1 MFILNKKTGTVQ
13 ECHNNDA
20 IKACRKDA
28 DNYAVSERR
37 EDLVQ
42 KPAEEPKKEPKKE
55 EVGNSSPDTT
65 KADSGAAEGAQNGEN
80 GEGEGQQA
88 AGEGQQAAEEG
99 KQAAGEG
106 AGEPDE
112 AALQAMNVVTLRE
125 MAKSKGIQGYGNM
138 NKGTL
143 VAMIL
148 NH

>member
-37 EDLVQ
+37 EDLEK
-42 KPAEEPKKEPKKE
+42 KPAEKPQKAPEKSEA
-55 EVGNSSPDTT
+55 GNSSSDTE
-65 KADSGAAEGAQNGEN
+65 KADSGAPEGAQEGKNE
-80 GEGEGQQA
+80 EGEEQQA
-88 AGEGQQAAEEG
+88 TEEG
-99 KQAAGEG
+99 KQAAGE

-112 AALQAMNVVTLRE
+112 AALQAMNVATLRE

>member
-20 IKACRKDA
+20 IKACKKDT

-37 EDLVQ
+37 EDLP
-42 KPAEEPKKEPKKE
+42 KKHAEEPEKGHKKEAA
-55 EVGNSSPDTT
+55 GNSSPDTT
-65 KADSGAAEGAQNGEN
+65 KGDSEAAEGAQNGEN
-80 GEGEGQQA
+80 EEGEGQQ
-88 AGEGQQAAEEG
+88 ETEEG

-106 AGEPDE
+106 AGELDE
-112 AALQAMNVVTLRE
+112 AALQAMNVATLRE

>member
-20 IKACRKDA
+20 IKACKKDT

-37 EDLVQ
+37 EDLP
-42 KPAEEPKKEPKKE
+42 KKHAEEPEKGHKKEAA
-55 EVGNSSPDTT
+55 GNSSPDTT
-65 KADSGAAEGAQNGEN
+65 KGDSEAAEGAQNGEN
-80 GEGEGQQA
+80 EEGEGQQ
-88 AGEGQQAAEEG
+88 ETEEG
-99 KQAAGEG
+99 KQAAGE

-112 AALQAMNVVTLRE
+112 AALQAMNVATLRE

>member
-1 MFILNKKTGTVQ
+1 MFILNKKTGNVQ

-20 IKACRKDA
+20 IKACKKDT

-37 EDLVQ
+37 EDLV
-42 KPAEEPKKEPKKE
+42 KKAAEEPKKEPEKA
-55 EVGNSSPDTT
+55 EVGDSSHDTE
-65 KADSGAAEGAQNGEN
+65 KADSGATESTQEGKNE
-80 GEGEGQQA
+80 EGEEQK
-88 AGEGQQAAEEG
+88 AAEEG
-99 KQAAGEG
+99 KQAAGE

-112 AALQAMNVVTLRE
+112 AALQAMNVPTLRE
-125 MAKSKGIQGYGNM
+125 IAKSKGIQGYGNM

>member
-20 IKACRKDA
+20 IKACKKDT
-28 DNYAVSERR
+28 DNYTVSEKR

-42 KPAEEPKKEPKKE
+42 KHAEEPKKEPEKE

-88 AGEGQQAAEEG
+88 AGEGQAAEEG

-106 AGEPDE
+106 TGEPDE
-112 AALQAMNVVTLRE
+112 AALQAMNVATLRE

>member
-28 DNYAVSERR
+28 DNYAVAERR
-37 EDLVQ
+37 EDLVK
-42 KPAEEPKKEPKKE
+42 KPAEEPKNEPKKE
-55 EVGNSSPDTT
+55 EVANSSPETE
-65 KADSGAAEGAQNGEN
+65 KADPEAAEGAQKEDKEEDG
-80 GEGEGQQA
+80 GQQ
-88 AGEGQQAAEEG
+88 EEG

-106 AGEPDE
+106 TGDLTE
-112 AALQAMNVVTLRE
+112 AALQEMTVATLRD
-125 MAKSKGIQGYGNM
+125 MAKGKGIQGYGNM

-143 VAMIL
+143 IAMIL

>member
-28 DNYAVSERR
+28 ENYAVSERC

-42 KPAEEPKKEPKKE
+42 KPAEEPKKE

-88 AGEGQQAAEEG
+88 AGEGQQAADEG
-99 KQAAGEG
+99 KQVAGEG
-106 AGEPDE
+106 AGELDE
-112 AALQAMNVVTLRE
+112 AALQAMNVATLRE

>member
-37 EDLVQ
+37 EDLEK
-42 KPAEEPKKEPKKE
+42 KPAEKPQKGPEKSEA
-55 EVGNSSPDTT
+55 GNSSPDTE
-65 KADSGAAEGAQNGEN
+65 KADSGAPEGAQEGKN

-88 AGEGQQAAEEG
+88 AGEGQAAEEG

-106 AGEPDE
+106 TGEPDE
-112 AALQAMNVVTLRE
+112 AALQAMNVATLRE

>member
-37 EDLVQ
+37 EDLEK
-42 KPAEEPKKEPKKE
+42 KPAEKPQKGPEKSES
-55 EVGNSSPDTT
+55 GNSSPDTE

-88 AGEGQQAAEEG
+88 AGEGQAAEEG

-106 AGEPDE
+106 TGEPDE
-112 AALQAMNVVTLRE
+112 AALQAMNVATLRE

>member
-42 KPAEEPKKEPKKE
+42 KPAEEPEKEPKKE
-55 EVGNSSPDTT
+55 EAGNSSPDTT

-88 AGEGQQAAEEG
+88 AEEG

-112 AALQAMNVVTLRE
+112 AALQAMNVATLRE

-138 NKGTL
+138 NKSTL

>member
-1 MFILNKKTGTVQ
+1 MFILNKKTGTLQ

-37 EDLVQ
+37 EDLEK
-42 KPAEEPKKEPKKE
+42 KPAEKPQKGPEKSEA
-55 EVGNSSPDTT
+55 GNSSPDTE

-88 AGEGQQAAEEG
+88 AGEGQAAEEG

-106 AGEPDE
+106 TGEPDE
-112 AALQAMNVVTLRE
+112 AALQAMNVATLRE

>member
-20 IKACRKDA
+20 IKACKKDA

-55 EVGNSSPDTT
+55 EAGNSSPDTT
-65 KADSGAAEGAQNGEN
+65 KADSGAAEGAQDGEN
-80 GEGEGQQA
+80 GERKGQQES
-88 AGEGQQAAEEG
+88 EGGAELTE
-99 KQAAGEG
+99 E
-106 AGEPDE
+106 ELN
-112 AALQAMNVVTLRE
+112 ALKVEELRAI
-125 MAKSKGIQGYGNM
+125 AKERKIQGYGNM
-138 NKGTL
+138 NKQTL

>member
-20 IKACRKDA
+20 IKACKKDT
-28 DNYAVSERR
+28 DNYTVSEKR

-42 KPAEEPKKEPKKE
+42 KHAEEPEKEPKKE

-65 KADSGAAEGAQNGEN
+65 KADSGAAEGAQDGEN

-88 AGEGQQAAEEG
+88 AGEGT
-99 KQAAGEG
+99 
-106 AGEPDE
+106 GEPDE
-112 AALQAMNVVTLRE
+112 AALQAMNVATLRK

>member
-20 IKACRKDA
+20 IKVCRKDT
-28 DNYAVSERR
+28 DNYAVAEKR
-37 EDLVQ
+37 EDLT
-42 KPAEEPKKEPKKE
+42 KKHAEEPKKEPEKE
-55 EVGNSSPDTT
+55 GVGNSSPDTT
-65 KADSGAAEGAQNGEN
+65 KANSEAAEGTQNGKNE
-80 GEGEGQQA
+80 EGEGQTA
-88 AGEGQQAAEEG
+88 AGENT
-99 KQAAGEG
+99 GELT
-106 AGEPDE
+106 E
-112 AALQAMNVVTLRE
+112 AALQEMNVATLRE